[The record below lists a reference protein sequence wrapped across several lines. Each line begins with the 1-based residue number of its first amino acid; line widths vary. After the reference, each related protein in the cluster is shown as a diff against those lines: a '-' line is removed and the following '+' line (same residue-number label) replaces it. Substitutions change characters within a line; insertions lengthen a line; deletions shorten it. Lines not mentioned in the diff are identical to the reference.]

1 MDIKEYI
8 LDILNNDELLVRE
21 LISID
26 NKIQDKSFTY
36 EELISIVKNIE
47 VSNILLNNNIDV
59 LTNGEYKNTLN
70 ILLNNYL
77 YINNLYVDKTNLGVY
92 SYIISSLNNYYNLN
106 IYLDTSNDY
115 YKYNGSNIV
124 VSGGFE
130 FNNTMKLELDKSTII
145 EA

>member
-106 IYLDTSNDY
+106 ICLDTSNDY

-130 FNNTMKLELDKSTII
+130 FNNTMKLELDRSTII

>member
-130 FNNTMKLELDKSTII
+130 FNNTTKLELDRSTII
-145 EA
+145 EV

>member
-106 IYLDTSNDY
+106 ICLDTSNDY

>member
-130 FNNTMKLELDKSTII
+130 FNNTMKLELDRSTII